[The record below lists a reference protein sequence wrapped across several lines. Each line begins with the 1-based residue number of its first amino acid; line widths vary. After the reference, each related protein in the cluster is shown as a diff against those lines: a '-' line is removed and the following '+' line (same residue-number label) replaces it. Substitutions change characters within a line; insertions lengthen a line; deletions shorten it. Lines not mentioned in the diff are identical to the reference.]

1 MLLGKEDVENII
13 PQKSPMA
20 MVDGLLE
27 QESEFTVSQLKILND
42 NIFCENGFF
51 TEAGII
57 ENIAQTTAL
66 RNSYETKLENKE
78 SKIGYI
84 GSLKRIK
91 IYHLPKI
98 DSTIKTKITVL
109 NNLMNVSIVRGE
121 VFCNDKLMAEGEMN
135 IFLQ

>member
-1 MLLGKEDVENII
+1 MLLGKEDVESII

-27 QESEFTVSQLKILND
+27 QQEDFTISQLKILKE

-51 TEAGII
+51 TEAGLI
-57 ENIAQTTAL
+57 ENIAQTAAL
-66 RNSYETKLENKE
+66 RNSYETKLEKKE

-98 DSTIKTKITVL
+98 NSIIQTKITVL
-109 NNLMNVSIVRGE
+109 NNLMNVSIVKGE
-121 VFCNDKLMAEGEMN
+121 VFCDDELMAEGEMN

>member
-1 MLLGKEDVENII
+1 MLLGKEDVEKII

-27 QESEFTVSQLKILND
+27 QETDFSISQLKILKE

-51 TEAGII
+51 SEAGII
-57 ENIAQTTAL
+57 ENIAQTAAL
-66 RNSYETKLENKE
+66 RNSYEAVLENKE
-78 SKIGYI
+78 PQIGYI

-91 IYHLPKI
+91 IYHLPKVNSI
-98 DSTIKTKITVL
+98 IKTKIIIL
-109 NNLMNVSIVRGE
+109 NNLMNVSIIKGE
-121 VFCNDKLMAEGEMN
+121 TFCEGQLIAEGEMN

>member
-1 MLLGKEDVENII
+1 MLLGKEDVESII

-27 QESEFTVSQLKILND
+27 QQEDFTISQLKILKE

-51 TEAGII
+51 TEAGLI
-57 ENIAQTTAL
+57 ENIAQTAAL

-98 DSTIKTKITVL
+98 NSIIKTKITVL
-109 NNLMNVSIVRGE
+109 NNLMNVSIVKGE
-121 VFCNDKLMAEGEMN
+121 VFCDDELMAEGEMN

>member
-1 MLLGKEDVENII
+1 MLLGKEDVESII

-27 QESEFTVSQLKILND
+27 QQEDFTISQLKILKE

-51 TEAGII
+51 TEAGLI
-57 ENIAQTTAL
+57 ENIAQTAAL
-66 RNSYETKLENKE
+66 RNSYETKLDNKE

-98 DSTIKTKITVL
+98 NSIIKTKITVL
-109 NNLMNVSIVRGE
+109 NNLMNVSIVKGE
-121 VFCNDKLMAEGEMN
+121 VFCDDELMAEGEMN

>member
-1 MLLGKEDVENII
+1 MLLGKEDVESII

-27 QESEFTVSQLKILND
+27 QREDLTISQLKILKE

-51 TEAGII
+51 TEAGLI
-57 ENIAQTTAL
+57 ENIAQTAAL

-98 DSTIKTKITVL
+98 NSIIKTKITVL
-109 NNLMNVSIVRGE
+109 NNLMNVSIVKGE
-121 VFCNDKLMAEGEMN
+121 VFCDDELMAEGEMN

>member
-1 MLLGKEDVENII
+1 MLLGKEEVENII

-27 QESEFTVSQLKILND
+27 QQTDFTISTLKILRD
-42 NIFCENGFF
+42 NIFCDNGFL

-57 ENIAQTTAL
+57 ENIAQTAAL
-66 RNSYETKLENKE
+66 RNSYETKMQDKE

-91 IYHLPKI
+91 IYHLPKV
-98 DSTIKTKITVL
+98 DNTIKTKITVL
-109 NNLMNVSIVRGE
+109 NNLMNVSIVKGE
-121 VFCNDKLMAEGEMN
+121 VFCDDKLMAEGTMN